1 MNTSTNRLAQETS
14 PYLLQHAQNPVDWYP
29 WSEEALE
36 KAKQEDKPI
45 IVSIGYSACH
55 WCHVMEHECFEDAEV
70 AQRMNDHFISIKV
83 DREER
88 PDVDQIYMEAVQM
101 MGVQGGWPL
110 NVFLTPDQK
119 PFYGGTYFPKAQ
131 WMQLLQN
138 ITAAYRQE
146 RQQLEDSA
154 EQFAQDLSRHELDRY
169 GLAQESTLSREGGRR
184 ELSSIYQQL
193 AKSFDRQWGGRGK
206 TPKFPMPSQW
216 LFLMRYNFISQN
228 EEARQQIM
236 LTLDK
241 MAYGGIYD
249 QVGGGFAR
257 YSVDAHWFAPHFEKM
272 LYDNGQLL
280 TLYAEAYAL
289 TQEERYRRV
298 LEETIA
304 FVQRELTSEEGGF
317 YSALDADSEGEE
329 GKFYTWTY
337 DELTSTLDDEADLVI
352 DYYGATPAGNWENGV
367 NILHQPLS
375 DDAFAQKYDLNPVE
389 LADVIEEA
397 NRKLL
402 EARSQRIRPGLDDK
416 ILASWNGLMLKGL
429 VDAYAVLWDESV
441 LEMALRNAHFLKEKL
456 SNPSQE
462 GALFRTY
469 KNGEA
474 RLTGYLDDYA
484 FVIEAFVALYQ
495 ATFDEE
501 WLTQAHT
508 LLRYTLQHFYD
519 KSDGLFFYTEDSSK
533 LIARKKELFDNVLPA
548 SNSAMARNLYKLG
561 LLLDNSDYTSKAEAM
576 LEQMLTFLKTEPA
589 YLSNWASLY
598 TEWVTPTAEIA
609 IVGPDYCTISLEL
622 NQQYYPNK
630 LLLGTKTKS
639 ALPLLEGKDTQER
652 KTTIYVC
659 YDKTCQ
665 LPVYTTAEVWEQLSR
680 D

>member
-1 MNTSTNRLAQETS
+1 MNKPTNRLAQETS

-70 AQRMNDHFISIKV
+70 AQRMNNHFISIKV

-169 GLAQESTLSREGGRR
+169 GLVEGTLSREGGRR
-184 ELSSIYQQL
+184 ELSSTYQQL

-206 TPKFPMPSQW
+206 APKFPMPSQW
-216 LFLMRYNFISQN
+216 LFLMRYYFISQN
-228 EEARQQIM
+228 EEAQQQIM

-257 YSVDAHWFAPHFEKM
+257 YSVDARWFAPHFEKM

-304 FVQRELTSEEGGF
+304 FVRRELTSEEGGF

-337 DELTSTLDDEADLVI
+337 HELTSTLDDEADLVI

-389 LADVIEEA
+389 LADIIEEA
-397 NRKLL
+397 NKKLL

-416 ILASWNGLMLKGL
+416 ILTSWNGLMLKGL
-429 VDAYAVLWDESV
+429 VDAYTVLWDESV

-501 WLTQAHT
+501 WLTQVHT

-533 LIARKKELFDNVLPA
+533 LIARKKELFDNVIPA

-561 LLLDNSDYTSKAEAM
+561 LLLDNSDYTNRAEAM
-576 LEQMLTFLKTEPA
+576 LEQMLTLLKTEPA

-639 ALPLLEGKDTQER
+639 TLPLLESKNTQDG

-665 LPVYTTAEVWEQLSR
+665 LPVYTTAEAWEQLSR

>member
-1 MNTSTNRLAQETS
+1 MNKPTNRLAQETS

-169 GLAQESTLSREGGRR
+169 GLKQEGTLSREGGRR
-184 ELSSIYQQL
+184 ELSNIYQQL

-206 TPKFPMPSQW
+206 APKFPMPSQW
-216 LFLMRYNFISQN
+216 LFLMRYYFISQN
-228 EEARQQIM
+228 EEAQQQIM

-304 FVQRELTSEEGGF
+304 FVRRELTSGEGGF

-337 DELTSTLDDEADLVI
+337 DELKSTLDDEADMVI

-397 NRKLL
+397 NKKLL

-416 ILASWNGLMLKGL
+416 ILTSWNGLMLKGL
-429 VDAYAVLWDESV
+429 VDAYTVLWDESV
-441 LEMALRNAHFLKEKL
+441 LEMALRNAHFLKENL

-533 LIARKKELFDNVLPA
+533 LIARKKELFDNVIPA
-548 SNSAMARNLYKLG
+548 SNSAIARNLYKLG

-576 LEQMLTFLKTEPA
+576 LEQMLTLLKTEPA

-609 IVGPDYCTISLEL
+609 IVGSDYCTISLDL

-639 ALPLLEGKDTQER
+639 TLPLLEGKDTQEG

-665 LPVYTTAEVWEQLSR
+665 LPVYTTAEAWEQLSR

>member
-14 PYLLQHAQNPVDWYP
+14 PYLLQHAHNPVDWYP

-70 AQRMNDHFISIKV
+70 AQRMNDHFINIKV

-88 PDVDQIYMEAVQM
+88 PDVDQIYMEAVQT

-169 GLAQESTLSREGGRR
+169 GLVQEGILSREGGRR
-184 ELSSIYQQL
+184 ELSNIYQQL

-206 TPKFPMPSQW
+206 APKFPMPSQW
-216 LFLMRYNFISQN
+216 LFLMRYYFISQN
-228 EEARQQIM
+228 EEAQQQIM

-304 FVQRELTSEEGGF
+304 FVRRELTSEEGGF

-337 DELTSTLDDEADLVI
+337 DELNGTLGEEADLVV
-352 DYYGATPAGNWENGV
+352 DYYGATQAGNWENGV

-375 DDAFAQKYDLNPVE
+375 DDTFAQKYDLNPVE

-402 EARSQRIRPGLDDK
+402 EARSQRTRPGLDDK
-416 ILASWNGLMLKGL
+416 ILTSWNGLMLKGL

-441 LEMALRNAHFLKEKL
+441 LEIALRNAHFLKEKL
-456 SNPSQE
+456 SNPLQE
-462 GALFRTY
+462 GSLFHTY
-469 KNGEA
+469 KNSEA

-484 FVIEAFVALYQ
+484 FVIDAFVALYQ
-495 ATFDEE
+495 VTFNED

-519 KSDGLFFYTEDSSK
+519 ESDGLFFYTEDSSR
-533 LIARKKELFDNVLPA
+533 LIARKKELFDNVIPA
-548 SNSAMARNLYKLG
+548 SNSAMARNLYRLG
-561 LLLDNSDYTSKAEAM
+561 LLLDHSDYTSKAEAM
-576 LEQMLTFLKTEPA
+576 LASMLSLIKTEPA

-598 TEWVTPTAEIA
+598 TEWATPTAEIA

-639 ALPLLEGKDTQER
+639 ALPLLKGKDTLEG

-665 LPVYTTAEVWEQLSR
+665 LPVDTTADAWEQLSR